1 MRIKE
6 IVRLSLISMIKNKM
20 RTTLTVLGMVI
31 GIASIV
37 IVFSAGEGI
46 RSLIIGQI
54 EAFGT
59 DIIQT
64 EIKVPSSKKGMQAES
79 DSASAIASGVQ
90 VTTMKEKD
98 LEDIKKLDNVSSG
111 YGAILSQE
119 TLTYLNETKKIFLFG
134 VGPDYINIDKSEI
147 SSGYFFT
154 DSDNNSLSQV
164 VVLGSKVAS
173 DIFKE
178 EDPIGKNITIKRGR
192 YQVVGVLKER
202 GAMIGFD
209 FDSMVFLPVR
219 TLQKK
224 IMGIDYFMY
233 MVHKIIEPELAE
245 ETSEVV
251 KEILRENHNITD
263 PDRDDFRVT
272 TMKEMLKTSKD
283 ITNSITIL
291 LLLIVTV
298 SLVVGGV
305 GILNVM
311 YVIVSERTSEIGLRK
326 AVGAKFS
333 DIMRQFLIESI
344 LITLIGSFLGIVL
357 GVVFSFLIFLGA
369 NYFGLDWKFIVPLK
383 ALVVAILFGLFFGV
397 LFGLLPARKAGK
409 LDPVEALRKE

>member
-6 IVRLSLISMIKNKM
+6 VVRLSLIAMIKNKM

-31 GIASIV
+31 GIASII

-59 DIIQT
+59 NIIQT
-64 EIKVPSSKKGMQAES
+64 EVRVPSSKKGMEAET
-79 DSASAIASGVQ
+79 DSAGAIASGVQ

-98 LEDIKKLDNVSSG
+98 LEDIKKIDNVSSG

-119 TLTYLNETKKIFLFG
+119 TLTYLSETKKVFLFG
-134 VGPDYINIDKSEI
+134 VGPDYINIDKSEV

-164 VVLGSKVAS
+164 IVLGSKIAQ
-173 DIFKE
+173 DIFQ
-178 EDPIGKNITIKRGR
+178 EDDPVGKTVTIKRGR
-192 YQVVGVLKER
+192 YQVIGVLEER
-202 GAMIGFD
+202 GATVGLD
-209 FDSMVFLPVR
+209 FDSMVFLPVK

-233 MVHKIIEPELAE
+233 MVHKIIDPNQSE
-245 ETSEVV
+245 ETAEIMR
-251 KEILRENHNITD
+251 EILRENHDIPN

-272 TMKEMLKTSKD
+272 TMGEMLKTSKN

-291 LLLIVTV
+291 LLLIVTI
-298 SLVVGGV
+298 SLIVGGV

-311 YVIVSERTSEIGLRK
+311 YVIVSERTPEIGLRK

-344 LITLIGSFLGIVL
+344 LITLIGAFFGIILGIL
-357 GVVFSFLIFLGA
+357 FSFLICLGA
-369 NYFGLDWKFIVPLK
+369 NYFGLEWKFVLPFK
-383 ALVVAILFGLFFGV
+383 AFVVSILFALFFGV
-397 LFGLLPARKAGK
+397 LFGLLPARKAGR
-409 LDPVEALRKE
+409 LDPVEALRKD

>member
-164 VVLGSKVAS
+164 VVLGSKIAS

-245 ETSEVV
+245 ETSEAV